1 MGKRERVFK
10 MQKSNDYEVAL
21 HTDITPDNKIRQ
33 ILEVLLLYDPCIE
46 THDVAWEFNGKVRN
60 IKKFEEFPYYL
71 YKAIWDADFKAIQ
84 WAAYQNDETM
94 LINYDMIDRL
104 LVDFFD
110 DRQTED
116 FDIEHNRL
124 RHSLVEIF
132 GFNEIPKDNIRQN
145 KDDLQYPDFF
155 NELEECG
162 GPNVNH
168 WVEYHHPDFL
178 KRDSSNVDNPKG
190 KNSK

>member
-1 MGKRERVFK
+1 MPISRSVIGHC
-10 MQKSNDYEVAL
+10 A
-21 HTDITPDNKIRQ
+21 TT
-33 ILEVLLLYDPCIE
+33 
-46 THDVAWEFNGKVRN
+46 FNLKV
-60 IKKFEEFPYYL
+60 
-71 YKAIWDADFKAIQ
+71 KAIQ

-104 LVDFFD
+104 LVDYFD

-132 GFNEIPKDNIRQN
+132 GFNEIPKENIRQH
-145 KDDLQYPDFF
+145 KTDLQYPDFF

-162 GPNVNH
+162 KLLTWLGWII
-168 WVEYHHPDFL
+168 WVFMSPFTI
-178 KRDSSNVDNPKG
+178 
-190 KNSK
+190 

>member
-1 MGKRERVFK
+1 MFLVSA
-10 MQKSNDYEVAL
+10 KSFN
-21 HTDITPDNKIRQ
+21 Q
-33 ILEVLLLYDPCIE
+33 IQ
-46 THDVAWEFNGKVRN
+46 
-60 IKKFEEFPYYL
+60 
-71 YKAIWDADFKAIQ
+71 AIQ

-162 GPNVNH
+162 K
-168 WVEYHHPDFL
+168 L
-178 KRDSSNVDNPKG
+178 
-190 KNSK
+190 